1 MSGKEIIYPYFLHC
15 CNETD
20 DLFWKYIFEDLS
32 YGRTPYGVYFTKGF
46 ICCGF
51 KGKEFS
57 YRIDENKPIPDLFN
71 EVKKILQ
78 TKVGLRSTTDLI
90 NVRQKFDETNK
101 ELSLSDC
108 SDWSKVKKK
117 EVKNLLLESFV
128 IKNNPKEPRIKLK
141 RQLCTLL
148 LALQLKLITNDD
160 ITIKCGE
167 IKKIKN
173 WDRLKT
179 TEIKEWNIDTK

>member
-1 MSGKEIIYPYFLHC
+1 MSAKEIIYPYFLHC
-15 CNETD
+15 CHETD

-57 YRIDENKPIPDLFN
+57 YRIDKDKPIPELFSD
-71 EVKKILQ
+71 VKKILQ
-78 TKVGLRSTTDLI
+78 NKLGLQSSEDLI
-90 NVRQKFDETNK
+90 NNRQKFDETTK

-117 EVKNLLLESFV
+117 EVKNLLLENFV
-128 IKNNPKEPRIKLK
+128 IKNNPNESRIKLK
-141 RQLCTLL
+141 RQLSTLL
-148 LALQLKLITNDD
+148 LALQLKLIVNDD
-160 ITIKCGE
+160 IEIENGKIISINNWETLKNSE
-167 IKKIKN
+167 IKDWKIDNK
-173 WDRLKT
+173 
-179 TEIKEWNIDTK
+179 